1 MATMRL
7 PEKSGFDDV
16 FDAVDMGLIVLD
28 QDGCVLEWNGWM
40 AAAAAIPAEAARR
53 LTLEAI
59 FPHAVNARLTAAI
72 ADALSAGTSSI
83 LSNSLHSMVFPLKT
97 RAGRVLIHN
106 VSVRPIPG
114 TPARCVIQVV
124 DVTIAVE
131 RDRMLRNR
139 QNARYDAVVVSAP
152 DAILTLDTKGV
163 IQFANPAAEHVFGY
177 LARELVDL
185 PISSLFADQPG
196 WLLAWA
202 ALLAGDPMAR
212 PIELI
217 ARRKDG
223 SSSFVEMSASVW
235 RSDVRV
241 FVTAILRDVNER
253 HRAEHELRNLNQ
265 TLERRVAERTA
276 DRDRMWRLSSDVM
289 LVMRGDGTIN
299 ASNPAWRALL
309 DGNEV
314 APINGKLADFVVEDD
329 RPALAAAFQA
339 LASTRAPRRFELRLR
354 TNDGNIRWIS
364 WSAVAADRLVQAV
377 GRDVTAEREAEE
389 ALHRAEEALRQSQKM
404 EAIGQLTG
412 GIAHDFNNLLTGII
426 GSMDMLKR
434 RIAAERYADV
444 DRFMNAAVVS
454 AERAAALTHRLLAF
468 ARRQPLNP
476 QPIDV
481 NQLIEGMAELLHRS
495 LGEQIQLEIS
505 TAEPVWPIR
514 TDANQLENALLNLAI
529 NARDA
534 MPDGGW
540 LRLRTAN
547 VSADTLREQR
557 HDDIEPG
564 NYTLICVTDTGI
576 GMSPETAAK
585 AFDPFFTT
593 KPIGQGTGLGL
604 SMIYG
609 FVKQSRGHV
618 RIESEIGQGTTIS
631 LFMPRH
637 TGTVVLDQPEQPIE
651 TPTGA
656 GEVVL
661 LVEDEPS
668 VRLLIG
674 EVLQELGYACIE
686 ANDGQAALPILASHR
701 RLDLMITDVGLPGM
715 NGRQL
720 AEIARQHR
728 PELKVLFVTGYA
740 EHATTRGGFLGAG
753 MEMVTKPFALDAL
766 AKKIRDMFAT
776 RECAKLPEAEV

>member
-1 MATMRL
+1 MTL
-7 PEKSGFDDV
+7 PEPALEGV

-28 QDGCVLEWNGWM
+28 QDARVLEWNAWI
-40 AAAAAIPAEAARR
+40 ATAAAIPAEAARHR
-53 LTLEAI
+53 PLEAI
-59 FPHAVNARLTAAI
+59 FPGAVNIRLAAAI
-72 ADALSAGTSSI
+72 EDALTAGTSSI

-106 VSVRPIPG
+106 VSVRPVSG

-131 RDRMLRNR
+131 RDRMLRSR

-163 IQFANPAAEHVFGY
+163 IQLANPAAEQAFGY

-185 PISSLFADQPG
+185 PISRLFADQPA
-196 WLLAWA
+196 WRLAWTS
-202 ALLAGDPMAR
+202 LLAGNPLVR

-223 SSSFVEMSASVW
+223 SSSFVEMSASIW
-235 RSDVRV
+235 RSEARV
-241 FVTAILRDVNER
+241 FVTTILRDVNDR
-253 HRAEHELRNLNQ
+253 HRAEFKLRHLNQ

-309 DGNEV
+309 DGNE
-314 APINGKLADFVVEDD
+314 APTNGNLIDFVIEED
-329 RPALAAAFQA
+329 RPALVAALQA

-354 TNDGNIRWIS
+354 NTDGNVRWIS
-364 WSAVAADRLVQAV
+364 WSAVAADDLLQAV
-377 GRDVTAEREAEE
+377 GRDVTAERDAEE

-434 RIAAERYADV
+434 RIAARRYADV
-444 DRFMNAAVVS
+444 DRFMSAAVVS

-476 QPIDV
+476 QPLDV
-481 NQLIEGMAELLHRS
+481 NHLIEGMAELLHRS

-505 TAEPVWPIR
+505 TGESVWPIQ

-534 MPDGGW
+534 MPDGG
-540 LRLRTAN
+540 RLSLKTAN
-547 VSADTLREQR
+547 FSTDALPSPPE
-557 HDDIEPG
+557 DIEPG
-564 NYTLICVTDTGI
+564 NYTMICVTDTGV

-618 RIESEIGQGTTIS
+618 RIESAVGQGTTIK
-631 LFMPRH
+631 LYMPRH
-637 TGTVVLDQPEQPIE
+637 TGAVTLDQPEDAMEI
-651 TPTGA
+651 PTGS

-668 VRLLIG
+668 VRLLIS

-686 ANDGQAALPILASHR
+686 ANDGQVALPILASDR
-701 RLDLMITDVGLPGM
+701 RLDLLITDVGLPGI

-728 PELKVLFVTGYA
+728 PDLKILFVTGYA
-740 EHATTRGGFLGAG
+740 EHATVRGGFLGTG
-753 MEMVTKPFALDAL
+753 MDMVTKPFALDAL

-776 RECAKLPEAEV
+776 RERVRSAAPGQGD

>member
-1 MATMRL
+1 MIL
-7 PEKSGFDDV
+7 PEHTALEGV

-28 QDGCVLEWNGWM
+28 QNALVLEWNAWM
-40 AAAAAIPAEAARR
+40 ETASAIPAEAARHR
-53 LTLEAI
+53 SLEAI
-59 FPHAVNARLTAAI
+59 FPGAVNIRLAAAI
-72 ADALSAGTSSI
+72 EDALTAGTSSI

-97 RAGRVLIHN
+97 RAGRGLIHN
-106 VSVRPIPG
+106 VSVRPVNF
-114 TPARCVIQVV
+114 TPARCVVQVV

-131 RDRMLRNR
+131 RDRMLRSR
-139 QNARYDAVVVSAP
+139 QNARYDAVVVTAP
-152 DAILTLDTKGV
+152 DAILTLDNKGV
-163 IQFANPAAEHVFGY
+163 IQFANPAAARAFGY
-177 LARELVDL
+177 PAPELVDL
-185 PISSLFADQPG
+185 PVSSLFVDQPG
-196 WLLAWA
+196 WRLAWTS
-202 ALLAGDPMAR
+202 LLAGNPLAH

-223 SSSFVEMSASVW
+223 SSSFVEMSASIW
-235 RSDVRV
+235 RSDARI
-241 FVTAILRDVNER
+241 FVTTILRDVNER
-253 HRAEHELRNLNQ
+253 HRTEQELRHLNQ

-289 LVMRGDGTIN
+289 LVMREDGTIN

-309 DGNEV
+309 EDNEAPASGNL
-314 APINGKLADFVVEDD
+314 IDFVIEED
-329 RPALAAAFQA
+329 RPALAAVLQA
-339 LASTRAPRRFELRLR
+339 LANTRAPRRFELRLR
-354 TNDGNIRWIS
+354 TVEGNVRWIS
-364 WSAVAADRLVQAV
+364 WSAVAADDLVQAV

-389 ALHRAEEALRQSQKM
+389 ALHSAEEALRQSQKM

-434 RIAAERYADV
+434 RIAAGRYADV
-444 DRFMNAAVVS
+444 ERFMSAAQIS
-454 AERAAALTHRLLAF
+454 AERAASLTHRLLAF

-481 NQLIEGMAELLHRS
+481 NHLIEGMAELLHRS
-495 LGEQIQLEIS
+495 LGEQIHLEIS
-505 TAEPVWPIR
+505 TAAPVWPIQ

-534 MPDGGW
+534 MPDGG
-540 LRLRTAN
+540 RLTLSTSN
-547 VSADTLREQR
+547 FSTDTLPALPE
-557 HDDIEPG
+557 DIEPG
-564 NYTLICVTDTGI
+564 NYTMICVADTGV

-618 RIESEIGQGTTIS
+618 RIESAVGQGTTIK
-631 LFMPRH
+631 LYLPRH
-637 TGTVVLDQPEQPIE
+637 NGAVTLDQPEETME
-651 TPTGA
+651 TPTGS

-668 VRLLIG
+668 VRLLIS
-674 EVLQELGYACIE
+674 EVLEELGYACIE
-686 ANDGQAALPILASHR
+686 ATDGQAALPILASDR
-701 RLDLMITDVGLPGM
+701 RLDLLITDVGLPGI

-728 PELKVLFVTGYA
+728 PDLKILFVSRRHTQS
-740 EHATTRGGFLGAG
+740 RR
-753 MEMVTKPFALDAL
+753 V
-766 AKKIRDMFAT
+766 
-776 RECAKLPEAEV
+776 

>member
-1 MATMRL
+1 MIL
-7 PEKSGFDDV
+7 PEHLAQEGI
-16 FDAVDMGLIVLD
+16 FDAVDIGLIVLD
-28 QDGCVLEWNGWM
+28 QNGHVLEWNAWM
-40 AAAAAIPAEAARR
+40 AMASGIPAEAARHHS
-53 LTLEAI
+53 LDAI
-59 FPHAVNARLTAAI
+59 FPGAVNIRLAAAI
-72 ADALSAGTSSI
+72 EDALVVGTSSI
-83 LSNSLHSMVFPLKT
+83 LSNSLHSIVFPLKT
-97 RAGRVLIHN
+97 RAGRELIHN
-106 VSVRPIPG
+106 VSVRPMSGAP
-114 TPARCVIQVV
+114 PRCMIQVV

-131 RDRMLRNR
+131 RDRMLRSR
-139 QNARYDAVVVSAP
+139 QNARYNAVVVSAP

-163 IQFANPAAEHVFGY
+163 IQLANPAAERALGY
-177 LARELVDL
+177 PAHELVDL
-185 PISSLFADQPG
+185 PISSLFVDQPG
-196 WLLAWA
+196 WRMAWTS
-202 ALLAGDPMAR
+202 LLAGTPLAH

-223 SSSFVEMSASVW
+223 SSSFVEMSASIW
-235 RSDVRV
+235 RSEIRV
-241 FVTAILRDVNER
+241 FVTTILRDVNER
-253 HRAEHELRNLNQ
+253 HRTEQELRHLNQ

-289 LVMRGDGTIN
+289 LVMREEGTIN
-299 ASNPAWRALL
+299 ASNPAWRALME
-309 DGNEV
+309 GNEV
-314 APINGKLADFVVEDD
+314 PAGGSLIDFVIEED
-329 RPALAAAFQA
+329 RPALVAALQA

-354 TNDGNIRWIS
+354 TAEGNVRWIS
-364 WSAVAADRLVQAV
+364 WSAVAADDLLQAV
-377 GRDVTAEREAEE
+377 GRDVTAERDAEE

-434 RIAAERYADV
+434 RIAAGRYGDV
-444 DRFMNAAVVS
+444 DRFMSAAQVS
-454 AERAAALTHRLLAF
+454 AERAASLTHRLLAF

-476 QPIDV
+476 QSIDV
-481 NQLIEGMAELLHRS
+481 NRLIEGMAELLHRS
-495 LGEQIQLEIS
+495 LGEQIHLEIL
-505 TAEPVWPIR
+505 TAEPVGPIH
-514 TDANQLENALLNLAI
+514 TDPNQLENALLNLAI

-534 MPDGGW
+534 MPDGGR
-540 LRLRTAN
+540 LRLSTAN
-547 VSADTLREQR
+547 FFTDTPPALAE
-557 HDDIEPG
+557 DIEPG
-564 NYTLICVTDTGI
+564 NYTLICVTDTGT

-618 RIESEIGQGTTIS
+618 RIESAVGKGTTIK
-631 LFMPRH
+631 LYLPRH
-637 TGTVVLDQPEQPIE
+637 NGAVTLDQPEETME
-651 TPTGA
+651 TPTGS

-668 VRLLIG
+668 VRLLIS

-686 ANDGQAALPILASHR
+686 ANDGQAALPILASDR
-701 RLDLMITDVGLPGM
+701 RLDLLITDVGLPGM

-728 PELKVLFVTGYA
+728 PDLKILFVTGYA

-776 RECAKLPEAEV
+776 RERVKSAAAGQGG